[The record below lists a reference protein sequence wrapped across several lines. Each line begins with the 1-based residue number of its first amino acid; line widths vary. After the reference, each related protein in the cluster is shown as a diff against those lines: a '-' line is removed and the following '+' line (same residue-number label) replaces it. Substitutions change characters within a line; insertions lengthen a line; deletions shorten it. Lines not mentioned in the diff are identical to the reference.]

1 MTLGYICEGLV
12 NNLLKFVQK
21 RINQKDCIDQS
32 ESEKILYGICISLKK
47 EETDVDIKLQA
58 VKALRDSLSFM
69 DRQFSTKMVRDHV
82 TTVLLENAV
91 HEKEDIRVAALQ
103 TLIDYVKILF
113 VYFEEYGQHILLA
126 TASSIQNSNQNIS
139 IPAMEIW
146 NAVGQS

>member
-1 MTLGYICEGLV
+1 M
-12 NNLLKFVQK
+12 
-21 RINQKDCIDQS
+21 
-32 ESEKILYGICISLKK
+32 
-47 EETDVDIKLQA
+47 
-58 VKALRDSLSFM
+58 DS
-69 DRQFSTKMVRDHV
+69 QFSKKLVRDHV

-126 TASSIQNSNQNIS
+126 TASSVQNSNPSVS

-146 NAVGQS
+146 NAVG